1 MIETMIK
8 LTTTTMTMMIKTMLE
23 TMIAAVTVTVTATA
37 TQAAALHQVIV
48 ILMLKFLRKIT
59 ENFEYL

>member
-1 MIETMIK
+1 MMMETMIK

-23 TMIAAVTVTVTATA
+23 TMIAAVTVTATA
-37 TQAAALHQVIV
+37 TQAATLHQVIV

>member
-1 MIETMIK
+1 MMMETMIK

-23 TMIAAVTVTVTATA
+23 TMIAAVSVTATA
-37 TQAAALHQVIV
+37 TQAATLHQVIV